1 MDIIKHEGV
10 RYHVGCG
17 GIVIKG
23 ICIKCGEKYKRNILK
38 KILGEGPLIIKE
50 EDVKEID
57 RKAHRKRLRD
67 RKDIFK

>member
-10 RYHVGCG
+10 KYHVKCG
-17 GIVIKG
+17 GVVIRG
-23 ICIKCGEKYKRNILK
+23 VCVKCGEKRKGLMRR
-38 KILGEGPLIIKE
+38 ILGEEPLIIKE
-50 EDVKEID
+50 EDVKAIE